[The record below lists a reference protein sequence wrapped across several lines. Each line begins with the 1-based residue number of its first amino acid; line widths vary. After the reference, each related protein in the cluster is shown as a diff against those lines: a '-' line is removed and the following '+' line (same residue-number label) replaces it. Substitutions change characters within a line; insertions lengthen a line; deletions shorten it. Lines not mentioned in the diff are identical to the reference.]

1 MLRLS
6 DITYESHEG
15 ESIESNV
22 DEEGNITPKSQVSA
36 ARLRLL
42 ELTPVQNCLVVDKST
57 FEKHYKNLRRTEII
71 KSKKLSEMVQSRVA
85 GTPISGLDSSRFVS
99 MMNVSFTEKDNAEP
113 Q

>member
-15 ESIESNV
+15 ESIESNL
-22 DEEGNITPKSQVSA
+22 DEEGNNTPKSQISA

-99 MMNVSFTEKDNAEP
+99 MMNISLTVKDNAEP
-113 Q
+113 R

>member
-6 DITYESHEG
+6 DITYESHES
-15 ESIESNV
+15 ESIKSNL
-22 DEEGNITPKSQVSA
+22 DEEGNNTPKSQVSA

-71 KSKKLSEMVQSRVA
+71 KSKKLSEMMSSRLA
-85 GTPISGLDSSRFVS
+85 GTPISGVDSSRFVS
-99 MMNVSFTEKDNAEP
+99 MMNASLTDQPSAEP
-113 Q
+113 R